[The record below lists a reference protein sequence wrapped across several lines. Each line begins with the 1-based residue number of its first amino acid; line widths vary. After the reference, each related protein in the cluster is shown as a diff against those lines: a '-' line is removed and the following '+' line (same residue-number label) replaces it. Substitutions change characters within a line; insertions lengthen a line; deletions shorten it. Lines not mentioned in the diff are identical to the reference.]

1 MKMNKKYNNID
12 IINAD
17 LRKLSKSRLI
27 KLLLKQIEESTPK
40 PSL

>member
-17 LRKLSKSRLI
+17 LRKLSKSQLI

>member
-1 MKMNKKYNNID
+1 MNKKYNNID

-17 LRKLSKSRLI
+17 HRKLSKSQLI

>member
-1 MKMNKKYNNID
+1 MNKKYNNID

-17 LRKLSKSRLI
+17 LRKLSKSQLI